1 MFLAAASSANAMA
14 AGTHTVKYRV
24 AAGLNGKAK
33 AKVNGQDD
41 FQGTFDVAISG
52 RPAKSRVDPNTGQ
65 VIRGG

>member
-1 MFLAAASSANAMA
+1 M
-14 AGTHTVKYRV
+14 YRV

-52 RPAKSRVDPNTGQ
+52 KPAQSHVDPDTGQ
-65 VIRGG
+65 VVRSGG